1 MASRGIAD
9 PHGRKSADDRGF
21 LDVPRGRA
29 TVKHV
34 ALVPIPIFTL
44 DAIDAKVRHR
54 RSRDAIDAMGQDRWQ
69 DC

>member
-29 TVKHV
+29 TVKH
-34 ALVPIPIFTL
+34 ARGAGPDSDITL

-54 RSRDAIDAMGQDRWQ
+54 RSRDAIDAITQEGGL
-69 DC
+69 